1 MVGWGAIFS
10 GGDLGSE
17 SPERPSAK
25 PAGWLVALRRRARTD
40 RQRSASKGA
49 PTGTVPGAGLVQ
61 GPAERGSRAGRGPPG
76 PHQRP
81 RNSHSAQPPTAPRS
95 TATRRGRRRR
105 PAGTDREA
113 ASARRA
119 RRRRCVGGADRYGS
133 IVLKEWIDADCSP
146 GRRGCRANAFDPCP
160 GGPRAG
166 AGPPT
171 APGPRGGSASSGGG
185 GGRGRPRRAR

>member
-25 PAGWLVALRRRARTD
+25 PAGWLVAPRRRARTD
-40 RQRSASKGA
+40 RRQRRANWHRPRCG
-49 PTGTVPGAGLVQ
+49 PLVQ

-81 RNSHSAQPPTAPRS
+81 RNSHSAQPPHHPPDP
-95 TATRRGRRRR
+95 TRRGRRRR

-119 RRRRCVGGADRYGS
+119 RRRRCVGGADRYGF
-133 IVLKEWIDADCSP
+133 IVLKEGWIDADCSP